1 MNVKCIHHFLIS
13 GKVLYAFDHSSDALS
28 WYLAEIMDREVGD
41 LLFFCFCHNG
51 AAKWMLRKFSR
62 EAAICKSRVFGM
74 SGSQTRSVIL
84 VHPG

>member
-13 GKVLYAFDHSSDALS
+13 GKVLYVFDHSSDALS

-51 AAKWMLRKFSR
+51 AAKWMLRKFFQR
-62 EAAICKSRVFGM
+62 GGYLQKSCLWYVRF
-74 SGSQTRSVIL
+74 RRRD
-84 VHPG
+84 P